1 MENLLS
7 EHGETLIYGIIGI
20 MVVLIICSVCESK
33 WKNMTPEY
41 KTNISKNNGKFIS
54 ENKNKYPVIEV
65 DETIYAPY
73 ETEDFNCRDFI
84 KAKDCNGK
92 DITDRVMIYGTIDTF
107 RKGIYKLR
115 CVVMADNQL
124 ACTKYINVI
133 VE

>member
-33 WKNMTPEY
+33 WKNITPEY
-41 KTNISKNNGKFIS
+41 KTNISKDNGKFIS

-65 DETIYAPY
+65 DETIYAQY
-73 ETEDFNCRDFI
+73 KTEDFNCRDFI